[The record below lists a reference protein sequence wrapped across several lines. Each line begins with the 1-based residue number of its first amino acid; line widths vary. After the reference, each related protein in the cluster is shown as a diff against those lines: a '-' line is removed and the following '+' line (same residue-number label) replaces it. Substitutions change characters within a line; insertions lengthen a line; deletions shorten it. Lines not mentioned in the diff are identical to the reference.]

1 MARACVAVTGAS
13 GFIGGHVTRAL
24 IEKGFRVRA
33 LIRRP
38 PTVLTTGEGASD
50 DIAWV
55 KGSLDDMAAL
65 ENLVSGADAVIHL
78 AGAIKALRRAEFFHH
93 NVKGL
98 GNLTA
103 AILAAA
109 PRCRLV
115 HVSSLAAREPGLSDY
130 AASKRAA
137 EQALRPLAG
146 RMALAVLRLPAVYGP
161 GDMETLRLFK
171 MAASGWVMVPAMA
184 HARMSL
190 IHAADAAAA
199 IVALVHAP
207 GPGAISDTPAS
218 GPEPIEV
225 DDGAPGGH
233 DWAAIAAAAI
243 AAARPDTRS
252 KARIVAVPMPVLRL
266 AGLVGSAVALV
277 TGRPSLLSWSKA
289 AEMAHPDWCARTTPI
304 AGFQPRWSLGNGFKD
319 AVNWAVSRGLLKSY
333 S

>member
-1 MARACVAVTGAS
+1 MERACVAVTGAN

-33 LIRRP
+33 LIRRT
-38 PTVLTTGEGASD
+38 PTILTPAETAPD

-55 KGSLDDMAAL
+55 KGSLDDMSAL

-103 AILAAA
+103 AISAAA

-115 HVSSLAAREPGLSDY
+115 HVSSLAAREAGLSDY

-146 RMALAVLRLPAVYGP
+146 RIAMAVLRLPAVYGP

-171 MAASGWVMVPAMA
+171 MAAAGWVLVPALA
-184 HARMSL
+184 DARMSL

-199 IVALVHAP
+199 IVALINAP
-207 GPGAISDTPAS
+207 AP

-233 DWAAIAAAAI
+233 GWDAIAAAAI
-243 AAARPDTRS
+243 AAVRHTAQPDART
-252 KARIVAVPMPVLRL
+252 IAVPMPVLRL
-266 AGLVGSAVALV
+266 AGLAGSAVAWV
-277 TGRPSLLSWSKA
+277 TGRPSLISWSKA
-289 AEMAHPDWCARTTPI
+289 AEMAHPDWCARITPI

-319 AVNWAVSRGLLKSY
+319 AVNWAVSRELLKSY